1 MSKNKTKKSFKSN
14 LNCGSSSVDD
24 IIESSLDEKVMLTIK
39 TFEHIYELSPITT
52 TPYQFLSGINNK
64 FITYESALEFI
75 AIHCFRVHRK
85 FTRDLSRLYIPWCFV
100 FDIHK
105 KKYVLMGSLSKEKF
119 NRVFQ
124 RVEKTFSKF
133 QSLQ

>member
-1 MSKNKTKKSFKSN
+1 MSTNKTKKSTKASMS
-14 LNCGSSSVDD
+14 CGSSSVED
-24 IIESSLDEKVMLTIK
+24 IIESSLDEKVILTIK
-39 TFEHIYELSPITT
+39 TFEHVYELSSYTT
-52 TPYQFLSGINNK
+52 SPFHFPPGINNK

-75 AIHCFRVHRK
+75 ATYCFRVHGK

-105 KKYVLMGSLSKEKF
+105 KKYVSMRSLSKEKF

-124 RVEKTFSKF
+124 RVEKTF
-133 QSLQ
+133 